1 MRLAGSV
8 RGAATGTAGLR
19 TFVIN
24 TPGPMG
30 QGGGAE
36 REGSGRGEV
45 AAGEGQKKCD
55 DDDMVADG
63 SESGVSRSYT
73 VRNLPRT
80 ARRLSRWRVG
90 PSSAT
95 PKAGSSCRAVPPLSR
110 PCLQPWPQGLP
121 ERLANSRVIGD
132 GGFMFVQVV
141 RQLHRE

>member
-1 MRLAGSV
+1 MRPVGSV

-63 SESGVSRSYT
+63 SESGEMLGRRSQSQVGLGVSRSYT
-73 VRNLPRT
+73 VCNLPRT

-110 PCLQPWPQGLP
+110 PCPGL
-121 ERLANSRVIGD
+121 RDSRSGSPTAA
-132 GGFMFVQVV
+132 
-141 RQLHRE
+141 